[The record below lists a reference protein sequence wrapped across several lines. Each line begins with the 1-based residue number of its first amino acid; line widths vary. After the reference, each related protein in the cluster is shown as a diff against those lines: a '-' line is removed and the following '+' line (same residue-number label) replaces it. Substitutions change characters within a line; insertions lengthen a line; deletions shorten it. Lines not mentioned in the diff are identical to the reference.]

1 MIGNGHTQP
10 ATPEQDQQAQMM
22 LSNIEEFLMDEEVQ
36 GAMLDKLSQGEPSET
51 IGQITGQLVHMQVV
65 VADGVGN
72 NISRDILLA
81 VAAEIINLLIDMAMT
96 AGIVQI
102 QGDEQ
107 LEQLQGN
114 ALIAAVDAYMQ
125 LGDDDVNGEAAMQ
138 VTQQAMDGQL
148 DSPGVQQGMINN
160 MPSPTGPPPE
170 GMPPQG
176 PPPQGPPPEGMP
188 PQQGGLL

>member
-10 ATPEQDQQAQMM
+10 ATPEQDQQAQLM
-22 LSNIEEFLMDEEVQ
+22 LSNIEEFLVDEKVE
-36 GAMLDKLSQGEPSET
+36 GAIVDKLSQGEPSET
-51 IGQITGQLVHMQVV
+51 IGQIAGQLVHMQVV
-65 VADGVGN
+65 VGDGAGA
-72 NISRDILLA
+72 NISRDILIA
-81 VAAEIINLLIDMAMT
+81 VAAEVINMLIEMAMT
-96 AGIVQI
+96 AGIVQL

-125 LGDDDVNGEAAMQ
+125 LGDSEVNGEAAMQ

-170 GMPPQG
+170 EMPPQG

>member
-10 ATPEQDQQAQMM
+10 ATPEQDQQAQLM
-22 LSNIEEFLMDEEVQ
+22 LSNIEEFLVDEKVE
-36 GAMLDKLSQGEPSET
+36 GAIVDKLSQGEPSDA
-51 IGQITGQLVHMQVV
+51 IGNIAGQLVHMQV
-65 VADGVGN
+65 AVGDSAGA
-72 NISRDILLA
+72 NISRDILIA
-81 VAAEIINLLIDMAMT
+81 VAAEVINMLIEMAMT
-96 AGIVQI
+96 AGIVQL

-125 LGDDDVNGEAAMQ
+125 LGDSEVNGEAAMQ

-160 MPSPTGPPPE
+160 MPSPTGPPQ
-170 GMPPQG
+170 GM
-176 PPPQGPPPEGMP
+176 PPQGPPPEGMP

>member
-1 MIGNGHTQP
+1 MIGNGHPQP

-22 LSNIEEFLMDEEVQ
+22 LSNIEEFLMDEQVQ
-36 GAMLDKLSQGEPSET
+36 GALLEKLSQGEPSDT
-51 IGQITGQLVHMQVV
+51 IGQIAGQLVHMQV
-65 VADGVGN
+65 AVGDDAGAN
-72 NISRDILLA
+72 VSRDILIA
-81 VAAEIINLLIDMAMT
+81 VAAEVINMLIEMAMT

-125 LGDDDVNGEAAMQ
+125 LGDSEVNGEAAMQ

-148 DSPGVQQGMINN
+148 DSPDVQQGMINN
-160 MPSPTGPPPE
+160 MPSPTGPPPQ
-170 GMPPQG
+170 GM
-176 PPPQGPPPEGMP
+176 PPQGPPPEGMP

>member
-22 LSNIEEFLMDEEVQ
+22 LSNIEEFLVDEKVQ
-36 GAMLDKLSQGEPSET
+36 GAIVDKLSQGEPSET
-51 IGQITGQLVHMQVV
+51 IGQIAGQLVHMQVV
-65 VADGVGN
+65 VADGAGANV
-72 NISRDILLA
+72 SRDILIA
-81 VAAEIINLLIDMAMT
+81 VAAEVINMLIEMAMT

-102 QGDEQ
+102 QGDQQ

-125 LGDDDVNGEAAMQ
+125 LGDSEVNGEAAMQ

-148 DSPGVQQGMINN
+148 DSPGAQQGMINN
-160 MPSPTGPPPE
+160 KPSPTGPPQ

-176 PPPQGPPPEGMP
+176 MPPQGPPPEGMP

>member
-22 LSNIEEFLMDEEVQ
+22 LSNIEEFLMDEKVQ
-36 GAMLDKLSQGEPSET
+36 GAIVEKLSQGEPSET
-51 IGQITGQLVHMQVV
+51 IGQIAGQLVHMQVV
-65 VADGVGN
+65 VGDGAGANV
-72 NISRDILLA
+72 SRDILIA
-81 VAAEIINLLIDMAMT
+81 VAAEVINMLIEMAMT

-125 LGDDDVNGEAAMQ
+125 LGDSEVNGEAAMQ

-148 DSPGVQQGMINN
+148 DSPDVQQGMINN

-170 GMPPQG
+170 GSPQG
-176 PPPQGPPPEGMP
+176 MPPQGPPPEGMP

>member
-22 LSNIEEFLMDEEVQ
+22 LSNIEEFLMDEKVQ
-36 GAMLDKLSQGEPSET
+36 GAIVEKLSQGEPSET
-51 IGQITGQLVHMQVV
+51 IGQIAGQLVHMQVV
-65 VADGVGN
+65 VGDGAGANV
-72 NISRDILLA
+72 SRDILIA
-81 VAAEIINLLIDMAMT
+81 VAAEVINMLIEMAMT

-102 QGDEQ
+102 QGDQQ

-125 LGDDDVNGEAAMQ
+125 LGDSEVNGEAAMQ

-148 DSPGVQQGMINN
+148 DSPGAQQGMINN

-170 GMPPQG
+170 GSPQG
-176 PPPQGPPPEGMP
+176 MPPQGPPPEGMP

>member
-22 LSNIEEFLMDEEVQ
+22 LSNIEEFLMDEQVQ
-36 GAMLDKLSQGEPSET
+36 GALLEKLSQGEPSDT
-51 IGQITGQLVHMQVV
+51 IGQIAGQLVHMQV
-65 VADGVGN
+65 AVGDDAGAN
-72 NISRDILLA
+72 VSRDILIA
-81 VAAEIINLLIDMAMT
+81 VAAEVINMLIEMAMA

-125 LGDDDVNGEAAMQ
+125 LGDSEVNGEAAMQ

-148 DSPGVQQGMINN
+148 DSPDVQQGMINN
-160 MPSPTGPPPE
+160 MPSPTGPPPQ
-170 GMPPQG
+170 GM
-176 PPPQGPPPEGMP
+176 PPQGPPPEGMP

>member
-22 LSNIEEFLMDEEVQ
+22 LSNIEEFLMDEQVQ
-36 GAMLDKLSQGEPSET
+36 GALLEKLSQGEPSDT
-51 IGQITGQLVHMQVV
+51 IGQIAGQLVHMQV
-65 VADGVGN
+65 AVGDDAGAN
-72 NISRDILLA
+72 VSRDILIA
-81 VAAEIINLLIDMAMT
+81 VAAEVINMLIEMAMT

-102 QGDEQ
+102 QGDQQ

-125 LGDDDVNGEAAMQ
+125 LGDSEVNGEAAMQ

-148 DSPGVQQGMINN
+148 DSPGAQQGMINN
-160 MPSPTGPPPE
+160 MPSPTGPPQ

-176 PPPQGPPPEGMP
+176 MPPQGPPPEGMP